1 MSEQDV
7 AQIRSAYEDFNQGK
21 PDTVIGMMDENT
33 EWTEPGGGN
42 SPSGTFTGP
51 QSVGEGVFSKIPESF
66 DEFSVSPDNFDD
78 QGDKVV
84 VTGRAKG
91 KNKSGAELDASFTHT
106 FEMKDGKVARFN
118 GEVDEGW
125 AAGWS

>member
-21 PDTVIGMMDENT
+21 PDTVLGMMDEST

-51 QSVGEGVFSKIPESF
+51 QGVGEGVFSKIPENF
-66 DEFSVSPDNFDD
+66 DEFAVSPDDFDD

-84 VTGRAKG
+84 VTGRATG
-91 KNKSGAELDASFTHT
+91 KNKSGAELDSAFTHT
-106 FEMKDGKVARFN
+106 FVMKDGKIASFT

-125 AAGWS
+125 AKGWS